1 VALWDTHSQKEVWLQ
16 QAHRSPIYGLAFSHD
31 GKRFASGGFDQ
42 LIHIWDAATQEK
54 VMTLQGHLNEIWSLR
69 FSPDDRYLL
78 TSSKDGTVKLWD
90 AQTKPPPDYWLL
102 DPGEKALG
110 FTPEGRGLISI
121 TGDGATLRHWK
132 GAQVIKSLPF
142 AHPLDLNQINF
153 SPETQTLYA
162 RGPEGEVRFM
172 T

>member
-1 VALWDTHSQKEVWLQ
+1 
-16 QAHRSPIYGLAFSHD
+16 
-31 GKRFASGGFDQ
+31 
-42 LIHIWDAATQEK
+42 
-54 VMTLQGHLNEIWSLR
+54 MTLRGHLNEIWSLR

-110 FTPEGRGLISI
+110 FTPDGRGFDL
-121 TGDGATLRHWK
+121 DHRRRRHV
-132 GAQVIKSLPF
+132 APLERSASDQVP
-142 AHPLDLNQINF
+142 A
-153 SPETQTLYA
+153 
-162 RGPEGEVRFM
+162 VRPSAS